1 MFYRNLEDVIPS
13 VRAGAATAL
22 AGVAKARDPATLENI
37 MARLL
42 DGLKAVAKQPKD
54 LPDQTES
61 KQARKFHSNL
71 TAILNLFYHS
81 RE

>member
-22 AGVAKARDPATLENI
+22 AGVARARDSATLEDI

-54 LPDQTES
+54 IFEQAES
-61 KQARKFHSNL
+61 KQVRTEIVESFAFEFK
-71 TAILNLFYHS
+71 T
-81 RE
+81 